1 MLTFSD
7 LLTLLLTFFVLRIS
21 MASLDAEKVED
32 MLDAVQL
39 ADKVAQASVKES
51 VASGIE
57 RELQQRFGEPERVKG
72 TTNEKRFRSDI
83 RLKPTPQG
91 ALLYLGGSTFE
102 SASDE
107 LTDEGRIAIR
117 QIGRILAAKELTI
130 DIAGHT
136 DDIPIQTERF
146 QSNWELSAARA
157 IAVARDLI
165 SLGISPERISVVGY
179 SDTLPVASNFD
190 EEGRAKNRRIEI
202 FLKQPRKAL

>member
-7 LLTLLLTFFVLRIS
+7 LLTLMLTFFVLRIS
-21 MASLDAEKVED
+21 MATLDAQKVED

-39 ADKVAQASVKES
+39 ADTVAQASMKETL
-51 VASGIE
+51 ASGLE
-57 RELQQRFGEPERVKG
+57 KQMQQRFGEPERIKG
-72 TTNEKRFRSDI
+72 TTDEKRFRSDI
-83 RLKPTPQG
+83 RLKPTANG

-107 LTDEGRIAIR
+107 LTDEGRVAIR
-117 QIGRILAAKELTI
+117 QIGRILAAQKYTI

-146 QSNWELSAARA
+146 NSNWELSAARA

-165 SLGISPERISVVGY
+165 SLGIAPDRISVVGY
-179 SDTLPVASNFD
+179 SDTKPVASNED
-190 EEGRAKNRRIEI
+190 ELGRARNRRIEI
-202 FLKQPRKAL
+202 FLQEPGKRL